1 MAEGATILDMDMG
14 ETIEG
19 DGIRMVELP
28 DGSTEVDLNPGDD
41 DVASTVV
48 DEENLAESLSA
59 WDASRIAMDIIEQVD
74 LDKQSRAGWLDK
86 IKKGLERC
94 AIIGDGLAPGA
105 EGGAMVVHPLVGEA
119 AVQFQARAMEEVFPA
134 AGPVKTQVIGRTSR
148 ELTEQAERVEGHMNW
163 QMLEEDEGYY
173 ADSDQLL
180 FVLSL
185 MGSQF
190 RRTYWNSR
198 LKQISSERADPEF
211 LIVPYTA
218 KSLLDAPRITYEM
231 YVDQIDMEEY
241 QATGFYLSADKVA
254 LQQPSETGVSDIVQ
268 QADSSTESVDEE
280 KDTRHKLYETIT
292 RLKLPDT
299 EDFDEYIVT
308 VSVED
313 QKLLAIR
320 RNKITVRGV
329 ERRREHWT
337 HWKYLPGLG
346 FYGTGLLYWLGSLND
361 AATGALRGQLDAA
374 QAANFQGGFAT
385 RELKALGQ
393 EISVKF
399 GKWKVVD
406 ATSEDLAKGFYT
418 PPFREP
424 TPALTQL
431 FEILVQTGQRFGSTT
446 EAMVGE
452 GSNNVPVGTTIA
464 RIEQAT
470 KVYSG
475 IHRRCHRALMHEIRL
490 RTLLNRERLEEQS
503 EFILKGK
510 SLIIYPEDY
519 SDDIDVLPV
528 SDPNIVSTPQ
538 RIQIA
543 EAQLQLAR
551 ANPANFDMYE
561 VEERY
566 LQALKVPD
574 INGIHRRPDAVPMLD
589 PISEGVRAMVGQ
601 AIKVYPEQDHQ
612 AHIMVHMQQ
621 MQSAVGSPVEQIA
634 VPLLQSHI
642 AQHMAS
648 QYRMQMS
655 AMLGVEIPDPT
666 GLKGDEESPIPPE
679 AQDQIGMAAAQAAAQ
694 AQKQQQEEAPP
705 DPEAVLKMAQA
716 RKTEAE
722 AMEVENRLQAGDQD
736 ARALL
741 EQAMQQ
747 MQEMQAALQE
757 GIARDQKAE
766 QDRLDMMATIDDLQ
780 QQIAQMGQQQGAA
793 KGDAEKAIRD
803 AIEIRRANIDADAK
817 KEVAKAQAI
826 AERDKEKLQRALDD
840 QAKQLAELAKELG
853 KLQKERESEAKEKA
867 TPAPASSAQ
876 AAPLPPITVGPIIIE
891 KGPGAARTIQIKA
904 NEDGSFTGVSEPE
917 TDKKGK

>member
-1 MAEGATILDMDMG
+1 MAEVATILDMDTG

-28 DGSTEVDLNPGDD
+28 DGSTEVDLNPGED
-41 DVASTVV
+41 DVASAVV
-48 DEENLAESLSA
+48 DEENLAEKLSA
-59 WDASRIAMDIIEQVD
+59 SDASRIAMDIIEQVE

-86 IKKGLERC
+86 IKNGLERC
-94 AIIGDGLAPGA
+94 AIIGDGVVAGV

-134 AGPVKTQVIGRTSR
+134 AGPVKTQVIGQTSR
-148 ELTEQAERVEGHMNW
+148 ELNKRAERVEGHMNW

-180 FVLSL
+180 FVLAL

-254 LQQPSETGVSDIVQ
+254 LQQPSETGVSEIVQ
-268 QADSSTESVDEE
+268 KADSSTESVDEE

-292 RLKLPDT
+292 RLKLPKTD
-299 EDFDEYIVT
+299 DFDEYIVT

-406 ATSEDLAKGFYT
+406 VTSEDLAKGFYT

-452 GSNNVPVGTTIA
+452 GSQNVPVGTTIA

-475 IHRRCHRALMHEIRL
+475 IHKRCHRALMHEIRL

-503 EFILKGK
+503 EFVLNGK

-543 EAQLQLAR
+543 EAQLQLAQR
-551 ANPANFDMYE
+551 NPANFDMYE

-574 INGIHRRPDAVPMLD
+574 IRAIHRRPDAVPMLD

-642 AQHMAS
+642 AQHMATA
-648 QYRMQMS
+648 YRIQMG

-666 GLKGDEESPIPPE
+666 AMKGDEESPVPPE
-679 AQDQIGMAAAQAAAQ
+679 IQDQIGMAAAQAAAK
-694 AQKQQQEEAPP
+694 AQQEQEEKGP
-705 DPEAVLKMAQA
+705 DPDSALKLAQA
-716 RKTEAE
+716 KKADAEAE
-722 AMEVENRLQAGDQD
+722 EVIARVQSGDQD

-793 KGDAEKAIRD
+793 KGDAEKAIKD

-826 AERDKEKLQRALDD
+826 AERDKEKLQRALDE
-840 QAKQLAELAKELG
+840 QAKHIADLAKELA
-853 KLQKERESEAKEKA
+853 KLQKERESEAKAKA
-867 TPAPASSAQ
+867 TPAPAAAAQ
-876 AAPLPPITVGPIIIE
+876 SAPLPPITVGPIIIE

-904 NEDGSFTGVSEPE
+904 NEDGSYTGTSEPE
-917 TDKKGK
+917 PDKKGK